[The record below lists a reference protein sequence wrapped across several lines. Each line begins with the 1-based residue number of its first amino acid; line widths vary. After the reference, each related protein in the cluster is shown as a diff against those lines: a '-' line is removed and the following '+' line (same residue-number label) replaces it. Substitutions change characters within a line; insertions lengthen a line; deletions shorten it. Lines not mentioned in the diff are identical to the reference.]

1 MSPNTPTRTPIRAR
15 PAAPSATSAWQAS
28 GRSRA
33 TLPPQA
39 ISTEVLAEKY
49 AKGGETTLDQV
60 RQRVARALAA
70 AEPPEQRAA
79 WEAKF
84 LDAQRRGFVPAGR
97 INSAAGTPL
106 AATLINCFVQPVG
119 DSISQPE
126 EGFAGIYTALTE
138 AAETMRRGG
147 GVGYDFSRIRPAGAW
162 VAPTQSSAS
171 GPVSYMRVFDRSC
184 ETVESA
190 GSRRGAQ
197 MAVLRC
203 DHPDIETFIRAKDS
217 GDLRNFNI
225 SVGVTDEFMQ
235 AVVDDGEISLVH
247 KAEPGPALK
256 RPHAPA
262 APSLPP
268 EGAGS
273 TGGGPA
279 STQPAGAHRRADGLW
294 VYRTL
299 RARVLWDEIMRSTYD
314 HAEPGVL
321 FLDRIN
327 QDNNLGY
334 CETIAATNPCVTADT
349 WVMTS
354 EGARQVQQL
363 LGQPFVALVDGKP
376 YRTESAGF
384 FATGSKP
391 VFQLTT
397 REGPSLRL
405 TVDHL
410 VRRVTRKTRYLVE
423 SAWVPAGQLLPGD
436 ELVLHNHRAAAGWDG
451 AHTEAEGYLVGLL
464 IGDGTLKAD
473 KAVLSAWAPELRAV
487 GGAPHAVMH
496 SASGILRA
504 AEAAAMT
511 LPHRADFRGWQRAV
525 DGRGEFRLASGA
537 LRRLALEL
545 GMAPGRKT
553 ITPAIEAGSSDFCRG
568 LLRGLFDADG
578 SVQGSQ
584 DKGVSVRLTQSD
596 AALLESAQRLLLRL
610 GVASTIYR
618 NRRPAGLALL
628 PDGRGGQREYPQQ
641 ASHELVISGD
651 NLAVFADRIGFEDDA
666 KAGRLQDLLAAYRR
680 TLNRERFTATVE
692 SVVPAGVEAVY
703 DVTVEHVHAFDANG
717 LMAHNCGEQPL
728 PPYGCCCLGSVDLT
742 HFVQRPFEPDAA
754 FDEDSF
760 AEVCAVA
767 TRMLD
772 NVLDVT
778 VWPLPQQ
785 QAEAMAKRRVG
796 LGFTGLGDALVML
809 GLRYDTEPAR
819 SMAAGISAAMRDA
832 AYGAS
837 ADLAAERGAFPL
849 FNADLY
855 LSRGAFAS
863 RLPPA
868 LKDKIRAQG
877 LRNSHLL
884 SIAPTGTI
892 SLAFADNASNGIE
905 PAFSWSY
912 TRKKREP
919 DNSFKHYAVE
929 DHAWR
934 LYRHLKGA
942 DAPLTDAF
950 VTALEMSAEAHGAM
964 VAAVAPYIDT
974 SISKTVN
981 VPADYPYEDFQGLY
995 LQAWRSGL
1003 KGLAT
1008 YRPNAVLG
1016 SVLSV
1021 DPAPAAMAP
1030 AAAQAATVSEA
1041 APAVGLQPAPLP
1053 ATTLL
1058 ADGTNQRLRLDRLPA
1073 PVLAS
1078 LRWPSRPELP
1088 GGNPAWSYLIQHPH
1102 GDFSLFVGEL
1112 PAEAGPGLGLF
1123 AQNLPFEVWVNGA
1136 EQPRG
1141 IGAMAKTLS
1150 MDMRTHDAAWLRL
1163 KLDALATVS
1172 EERAFEMPF
1181 PPSGEK
1187 RLFPGVVAATAAVI
1201 RWRCEQLGALQEGG
1215 PTPVLDAM
1223 FSRDEPRTGTAGT
1236 LAWAVDVD
1244 NHGTGESFT
1253 VTLKEVALPGPDG
1266 GGSNRQPGQAAAY
1279 VTRPCAIGFSGNYP
1293 RALDGLARLLSLDMR
1308 VMDPAW
1314 IGMKLR
1320 KLLNVGEPLGHFMAP
1335 VPGERRQQT
1344 WPSTVAYIARLVIH
1358 RYAMLG
1364 VLDEHGFPLNEMGIL
1379 ASPLAKPAG
1388 MVAPGQPVAA
1398 ELSAGPGTMAG
1409 KPCPEC
1415 GNHTLI
1421 HKDGCEFCTACG
1433 FVGQCG

>member
-1 MSPNTPTRTPIRAR
+1 MSATPPTVDLFGHSVAAI
-15 PAAPSATSAWQAS
+15 PAAIPAAATAPPAATRPPLSAQPISA
-28 GRSRA
+28 
-33 TLPPQA
+33 
-39 ISTEVLAEKY
+39 EVLAEKY
-49 AKGGETTLDQV
+49 AKGDETTLDDV
-60 RQRVARALAA
+60 RRRVARALAA
-70 AEPPEQRAA
+70 AEPLEQRSH

-97 INSAAGTPL
+97 INSAAGTAL

-126 EGFAGIYTALTE
+126 DGFPGIYTALTE

-203 DHPDIETFIRAKDS
+203 DHPDVQAFIRAKDQ

-225 SVGVTDEFMQ
+225 SVGITDAFMQ
-235 AVVDDGEISLVH
+235 AVAADGEHALVH

-256 RPHAPA
+256 A
-262 APSLPP
+262 
-268 EGAGS
+268 
-273 TGGGPA
+273 
-279 STQPAGAHRRADGLW
+279 AGAKRRGDGLW
-294 VYRTL
+294 VYNTL
-299 RARVLWDEIMRSTYD
+299 PARVLWDQIMRSTYD

-327 QDNNLGY
+327 ADNNLGY
-334 CETIAATNPCVTADT
+334 CETIAATNP
-349 WVMTS
+349 
-354 EGARQVQQL
+354 
-363 LGQPFVALVDGKP
+363 
-376 YRTESAGF
+376 
-384 FATGSKP
+384 
-391 VFQLTT
+391 
-397 REGPSLRL
+397 
-405 TVDHL
+405 
-410 VRRVTRKTRYLVE
+410 
-423 SAWVPAGQLLPGD
+423 
-436 ELVLHNHRAAAGWDG
+436 
-451 AHTEAEGYLVGLL
+451 
-464 IGDGTLKAD
+464 
-473 KAVLSAWAPELRAV
+473 
-487 GGAPHAVMH
+487 
-496 SASGILRA
+496 
-504 AEAAAMT
+504 
-511 LPHRADFRGWQRAV
+511 
-525 DGRGEFRLASGA
+525 
-537 LRRLALEL
+537 
-545 GMAPGRKT
+545 
-553 ITPAIEAGSSDFCRG
+553 
-568 LLRGLFDADG
+568 
-578 SVQGSQ
+578 
-584 DKGVSVRLTQSD
+584 
-596 AALLESAQRLLLRL
+596 
-610 GVASTIYR
+610 
-618 NRRPAGLALL
+618 
-628 PDGRGGQREYPQQ
+628 
-641 ASHELVISGD
+641 
-651 NLAVFADRIGFEDDA
+651 
-666 KAGRLQDLLAAYRR
+666 
-680 TLNRERFTATVE
+680 
-692 SVVPAGVEAVY
+692 
-703 DVTVEHVHAFDANG
+703 
-717 LMAHNCGEQPL
+717 CGEQPL

-742 HFVQRPFEPDAA
+742 HFVQHPFEPDAG
-754 FDEDSF
+754 FDDAAF

-772 NVLDVT
+772 KVLDVT

-785 QAEAMAKRRVG
+785 QAEAMAKRRIG

-819 SMAAGISAAMRDA
+819 AMARRISAVMRDA
-832 AYGAS
+832 AYAAS
-837 ADLAAERGAFPL
+837 AALAAELGAFPL

-855 LSRGAFAS
+855 LSRASFAS

-868 LKDKIRAQG
+868 LKDTIRAQG

-934 LYRHLKGA
+934 LYRHLKGE

-950 VTALEMSAEAHGAM
+950 VTALEMSAEAHAAM

-981 VPADYPYEDFQGLY
+981 VPADYPYEDFQDLY
-995 LQAWRSGL
+995 LQAWQAGL

-1008 YRPNAVLG
+1008 YRPNSVLG
-1016 SVLSV
+1016 SVLSM
-1021 DPAPAAMAP
+1021 DAPVV
-1030 AAAQAATVSEA
+1030 T
-1041 APAVGLQPAPLP
+1041 PLP
-1053 ATTLL
+1053 AQPQPL
-1058 ADGTNQRLRLDRLPA
+1058 AAPDSANQRLRLDRLPA

-1088 GGNPAWSYLIQHPH
+1088 GGNPAWSYLIQHPF

-1123 AQNLPFEVWVNGA
+1123 AQNVPFEVWVNGA

-1141 IGAMAKTLS
+1141 IGALAKTLS
-1150 MDMRTHDAAWLRL
+1150 MDMRAHDAAWLKL
-1163 KLDALATVS
+1163 KLDALATVA

-1181 PPSGEK
+1181 PPNGEK

-1244 NHGTGESFT
+1244 NPATGESFT
-1253 VTLKEVALPGPDG
+1253 MTLKEVSLPGPDG
-1266 GGSNRQPGQAAAY
+1266 ST

-1293 RALDGLARLLSLDMR
+1293 RAFDGLARLLSLDMR

-1335 VPGERRQQT
+1335 VPSLSTAQRRQQT
-1344 WPSTVAYIARLVIH
+1344 WPSTVAYIARLVLH

-1364 VLDEHGFPLNEMGIL
+1364 VLDEDGLPLQQMGIL
-1379 ASPLAKPAG
+1379 AAPRVRSGSVVAG
-1388 MVAPGQPVAA
+1388 AGAGAGAGAVAVAVPGANTSQA
-1398 ELSAGPGTMAG
+1398 LMAG
-1409 KPCPEC
+1409 KACPEC

-1421 HKDGCEFCTACG
+1421 YKDGCEFCTNCG
-1433 FVGQCG
+1433 YVGQCG